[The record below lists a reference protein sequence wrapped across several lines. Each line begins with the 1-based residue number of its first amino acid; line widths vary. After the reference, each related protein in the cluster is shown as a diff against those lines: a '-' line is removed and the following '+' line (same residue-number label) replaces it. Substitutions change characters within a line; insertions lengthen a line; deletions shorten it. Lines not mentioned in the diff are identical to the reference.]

1 MSSLAIKTSNNLPAT
16 KISRFIAA
24 VLTMFISLGLTTV
37 SIFAQHSAASAA
49 QIANLTVTSSGPLEA
64 GQVNSAPIVVSFTA
78 PTAMQSNVNNS
89 AYISLVGVLPVSSIS
104 GGQCTGLLTVQN
116 DKGINNNCSAF
127 GSPNVSSQAMGN
139 FNSPVNWPA
148 NTTWTFT
155 FAANSVTLPNA
166 ATFNVSAMTFVASS
180 PTVEIDSASISVP
193 LTGYV
198 APSSTVTFNANG
210 GSGTMADQ
218 TASSATALTTNAFT
232 RSGYS
237 FAGWATSATGTV
249 AYADTASYT
258 FGSSVTLYAV
268 WTPVLA
274 TTGFEISVPLV
285 GGISLAIAGTLLF
298 LHARYRESLQG
309 S

>member
-1 MSSLAIKTSNNLPAT
+1 MSSHSLNPRNSLPT
-16 KISRFIAA
+16 IKISKFIAA
-24 VLTMFISLGLTTV
+24 VLSLFVSLGMT
-37 SIFAQHSAASAA
+37 SFAILAPHSTAYAA
-49 QIANLTVTSSGPLEA
+49 QIANLTVTSTGPLEA

-78 PTAMQSNVNNS
+78 PTAMTSNANNS
-89 AYISLVGVLPVSSIS
+89 AYISLVGVLPVSSVS
-104 GGQCTGLLTVQN
+104 GQCTGLVTVQN
-116 DKGINNNCSAF
+116 DQGINNNCSAF
-127 GSPNVSSQAMGN
+127 GSPNVSSQAMSD

-155 FAANSVTLPNA
+155 IAANTVTLPNA

-180 PTVEIDSASISVP
+180 PPVQIDSASVSVP

-210 GSGTMADQ
+210 GSGAMADQ

-232 RSGYS
+232 RSGYT
-237 FAGWATSATGTV
+237 FAGWATSPTGTV
-249 AYADTASYT
+249 AYADAASYT

-274 TTGFEISVPLV
+274 TTGFDSSSSLI
-285 GGISLAIAGTLLF
+285 GGIGLAMAGTVLF
-298 LHARYRESLQG
+298 FLARRRES
-309 S
+309 